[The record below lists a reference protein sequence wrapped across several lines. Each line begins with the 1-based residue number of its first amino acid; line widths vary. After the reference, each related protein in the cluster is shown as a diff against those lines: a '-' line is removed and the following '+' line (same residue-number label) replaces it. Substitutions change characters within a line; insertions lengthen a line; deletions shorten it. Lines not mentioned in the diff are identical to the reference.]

1 MSRGSAPSNDIFS
14 NKEVAVT
21 TFPVDPM
28 FRCFMQLRHAE
39 GQASD
44 SDNVQATAGLK
55 GCSTPLQ
62 SLITMTLQ
70 IKRG

>member
-14 NKEVAVT
+14 NEEVAVT
-21 TFPVDPM
+21 AFPVDPM

-44 SDNVQATAGLK
+44 
-55 GCSTPLQ
+55 
-62 SLITMTLQ
+62 
-70 IKRG
+70 